1 MQYIHKH
8 THSYR
13 HTINWRATEEER
25 ERERDRERGNP
36 LIIFNVWWIES
47 VNMELVDIRIQCT
60 NMKHF
65 LSVYAKSGAHEE
77 ESKLE

>member
-1 MQYIHKH
+1 M
-8 THSYR
+8 
-13 HTINWRATEEER
+13 
-25 ERERDRERGNP
+25 RGDP

-47 VNMELVDIRIQCT
+47 VNMELVDIRVQCT

-65 LSVYAKSGAHEE
+65 LSVYTKSGAHEE